1 MCIDILNV
9 SRLLPKRLNTCTGVF
24 ETDLRLAEVI
34 RSRARTGSTPRG
46 RTVRIQR
53 HRGPAN
59 PPLPQFHASLFV
71 CGILQNIYRVLYGRS
86 LCVITAEISVFD
98 LGIMRIWGR
107 NEVAVR
113 MWLYLE
119 VGVSV

>member
-24 ETDLRLAEVI
+24 ETDLRLAEVT
-34 RSRARTGSTPRG
+34 RRRARTGSTPRG

-59 PPLPQFHASLFV
+59 PPLPQFHVPLIVEFYKTFTEFFMEEV
-71 CGILQNIYRVLYGRS
+71 
-86 LCVITAEISVFD
+86 CVITAEISVFV
-98 LGIMRIWGR
+98 LGMMRIGEEMR
-107 NEVAVR
+107 
-113 MWLYLE
+113 
-119 VGVSV
+119 

>member
-1 MCIDILNV
+1 M
-9 SRLLPKRLNTCTGVF
+9 
-24 ETDLRLAEVI
+24 EEV
-34 RSRARTGSTPRG
+34 
-46 RTVRIQR
+46 
-53 HRGPAN
+53 
-59 PPLPQFHASLFV
+59 
-71 CGILQNIYRVLYGRS
+71 
-86 LCVITAEISVFD
+86 CVITAEISVFD